1 MAFLQVIN
9 PNQDCE
15 LPSDMAIDYK
25 FPLDPFQKHAIK
37 AISKDEIVF
46 VTAKTGSGKTLIGEY
61 QIAHSLRK
69 GKRVFYTTPIK
80 SLSNQK
86 FHDLKEMFGDVGI
99 MTGDIKFCPDAKVL
113 IMTTEILRN
122 MLFKQ
127 QNLDDLDS
135 VIFDEV
141 HYINNLER
149 GKIWEETMILLPNH
163 VNMILLSATIDSP
176 ELFGTWLGNLKKK
189 QVHLI
194 GTTYRIVPLKHVVVN
209 QDKSYSVIMDEKDK
223 FDSRKYRTWLQ
234 SEKQIHK
241 DHKLHKQT
249 VANRDEGQV
258 IGKEQGKVVIYSYTH
273 KMNELIRLLEE
284 REQLPALFFVF
295 SRDKCE
301 KFAKAVEGSLL
312 TSSESAEVHH
322 IIRRYL
328 HTYKDLEKVPQYHR
342 IIELLVRG
350 IAYHHSGV
358 LPLLKEMIEIIFSK
372 GLVRILFATETFA
385 VGINMPTKTVVF
397 TSLEK
402 YESTKRCLYTDEYI
416 QMAGRAGR
424 RGKDKEGLVIYFPE
438 HEPIGTDDLEK
449 MMTGRK
455 ASIQSKMDFHYDFI
469 LKSMASNLTGIV
481 EKSYWFQQLNLK
493 KIQLEKDLLKLKT
506 KIDAFGFTEKILE
519 EMEIKKQLQERIKQS
534 VNAERK
540 KAQQDYDRWQNSHV
554 GPIWNRVD
562 KQQTE
567 YNALVTDYKTVESQ
581 LTEFEFYDNVRKHN
595 VNFLEHIG
603 FIENG
608 TLTKAGILAVEINE
622 ANPILLVNEYL
633 NGTFDS
639 MECSQIVAF
648 LSMFLKEKTELQGPP
663 IPDHIDQYQ
672 KECIKLS
679 DTEDYWLLQTGFY
692 EMLERYANGDD
703 ASLICVEYGIYEGTF
718 YKMVMSISNMVE
730 ELTKIMTICEDLE
743 GVKKLENIQRLLI
756 RGIITPDS
764 LYLRS

>member
-1 MAFLQVIN
+1 MTFLQVIN
-9 PNQDCE
+9 PNQDCD
-15 LPSDMAIDYK
+15 LPSDMAIEYK

-37 AISKDEIVF
+37 GISKDEIVF

-127 QNLDDLDS
+127 QNLDELDS

-141 HYINNLER
+141 HYINNAER

-176 ELFGTWLGNLKKK
+176 ELFGTWLGNLKQK

-209 QDKSYSVIMDEKDK
+209 QDKSYSIIMDEKDK
-223 FDSRKYRTWLQ
+223 FYSQKYRSWLQ

-241 DHKLHKQT
+241 DHKTHKQN

-258 IGKEQGKVVIYSYTH
+258 IGKEQGKVVIHSYMH
-273 KMNELIRLLEE
+273 KMNELIRLMEE

-328 HTYKDLEKVPQYHR
+328 HSYKDLERVPQYHN

-519 EMEIKKQLQERIKQS
+519 EMEIKKQLQDRIKQS

-562 KQQTE
+562 KQQPE

-581 LTEFEFYDNVRKHN
+581 LTEFEFYDNVRKNN

-608 TLTKAGILAVEINE
+608 ALTKAGTLAVEINE

-639 MECSQIVAF
+639 ITCSEIVAF
-648 LSMFLKEKTELQGPP
+648 LSMFLKEKTELQGPA
-663 IPDHIDQYQ
+663 IPDHIAEYQ

-679 DTEDYWLLQTGFY
+679 DTEDYWFLQTGFY

-703 ASLICVEYGIYEGTF
+703 ASLLCVDYGIYEGTF

-743 GVKKLENIQRLLI
+743 GIKKLEDIQRILI
-756 RGIITPDS
+756 RGIIVPDS